1 MANRQRN
8 CQIKFRVTE
17 DELDLIERKMAQL
30 GTRNRE
36 AYLRKMA
43 IDGLVVKLNMPEL
56 KEMISLLRRANNN
69 INQIAR
75 RANESGSIYE
85 QDMEDIKGHLDEIW
99 QAANQ
104 VLSSLAA
111 LD

>member
-43 IDGLVVKLNMPEL
+43 MNFLM
-56 KEMISLLRRANNN
+56 
-69 INQIAR
+69 
-75 RANESGSIYE
+75 
-85 QDMEDIKGHLDEIW
+85 
-99 QAANQ
+99 
-104 VLSSLAA
+104 
-111 LD
+111 